1 MKHIYVI
8 MVTKPLMRCDDS
20 CIRSVSHY
28 SMANLLWLL
37 HVTTCY
43 YLLLLSSDDPMGY
56 SSSYNY
62 GYPLLIS
69 VIWRTPTRTGL
80 EFAFP
85 QSNGDVFAFTEPVNS
100 AFQHCVP
107 RGDRRSRP
115 RISVILWGRLVEGGA
130 GLLRCSAEVR
140 WAMGKLR
147 DSWLTGDLLPPNNP
161 NLLIHWLTS

>member
-1 MKHIYVI
+1 MIPASDQYPI
-8 MVTKPLMRCDDS
+8 FQWLTYYGYYM
-20 CIRSVSHY
+20 
-28 SMANLLWLL
+28 LL
-37 HVTTCY
+37 HVTTYY

-56 SSSYNY
+56 SSYNY

-100 AFQHCVP
+100 AFQHCIP

-147 DSWLTGDLLPPNNP
+147 DSWLVTGDLLPP
-161 NLLIHWLTS
+161 TSQL

>member
-1 MKHIYVI
+1 MIPASDQYPI
-8 MVTKPLMRCDDS
+8 FQWLTYYG
-20 CIRSVSHY
+20 Y
-28 SMANLLWLL
+28 SLL

-56 SSSYNY
+56 SSYNY

-115 RISVILWGRLVEGGA
+115 RISVILCGLLVEGGA

-140 WAMGKLR
+140 WAMGKTRFLV
-147 DSWLTGDLLPPNNP
+147 SNWGFVTPYIPICLS
-161 NLLIHWLTS
+161 IY

>member
-1 MKHIYVI
+1 MIPASDQYHIFQWLTYYGYY
-8 MVTKPLMRCDDS
+8 M
-20 CIRSVSHY
+20 
-28 SMANLLWLL
+28 LL

-56 SSSYNY
+56 SSYNY
-62 GYPLLIS
+62 GYPFMIS

-140 WAMGKLR
+140 WAMGKTRFLV
-147 DSWLTGDLLPPNNP
+147 SNWGFVTPYIPIVTHL
-161 NLLIHWLTS
+161 LTS